1 MMSSRGLQCLK
12 LNRNQTEN
20 DRYWQKITLYFFGK
34 CLKMEIFLHSQSN
47 LAKNEYDPKKYFLQK
62 INVTWKTIKYYQY
75 NFITYSLH
83 ITL

>member
-1 MMSSRGLQCLK
+1 MLFSRGLQCLK
-12 LNRNQTEN
+12 LIGIKQRMIDIDKNN
-20 DRYWQKITLYFFGK
+20 IVLFGK

-47 LAKNEYDPKKYFLQK
+47 LAKNEYDPQKYVLQI

-83 ITL
+83 MTL